1 MEFQLPPIGEGLYE
15 AELVRWLVKPG
26 DAVRRGQSLVELLT
40 DKATMEVPSPFV
52 GTITKLHG
60 EPGEQVKVGSV
71 ILSYDGEPAATAEA
85 QKARTEHVAAP
96 KLETGRNGP
105 PVATA
110 PISVKAAPSVRH
122 MARKLGVD
130 LTKIR
135 GSGPGGRI
143 IIDDLAPA
151 IQPATTKAPTPAAP
165 ALDVGR
171 PGTRVKMIG
180 LRRKIA
186 EHMVESKKHIPH
198 YTYVDEVDVTD
209 LVKLRS
215 LAQEHFAQNGVKL
228 TYLAFFVKAAA
239 NALKEVPIAN
249 ATFDEAANEFVL
261 HDHYHIGI
269 AVATHGGLIVP
280 VIHDAEMKEIWE
292 IAREIDRLSE
302 DARNGKSKREDLAG
316 GTFTITSIGNIGG
329 LISTPIVNYPEV
341 AILGVGKI
349 VKRPIY
355 DDAGNLKPAD
365 MLYLSISCDHRIVDG
380 AIGALLGNAIAR
392 QLRNP
397 AALLLPN
404 I

>member
-1 MEFQLPPIGEGLYE
+1 MDFQLPPIGEGLYE

-26 DAVRRGQSLVELLT
+26 DSVRRGQTLVELLT
-40 DKATMEVPSPFV
+40 DKATMEVPSPFI
-52 GTITKLHG
+52 GTITKLDA
-60 EPGEQVKVGSV
+60 EPGEQIKVGSV
-71 ILSYDGEPAATAEA
+71 ILSYNGEPAATAEA
-85 QKARTEHVAAP
+85 PKKKPEQAAAQ
-96 KLETGRNGP
+96 TFQSRRNGP

-110 PISVKAAPSVRH
+110 PTSVKAAPSVRH

-143 IIDDLAPA
+143 VIDDLTPAVQPAAAKAPA
-151 IQPATTKAPTPAAP
+151 PAVP

-209 LVKLRS
+209 LVKLRA
-215 LAQEHFAQNGVKL
+215 LAQEHFAHAGVRL
-228 TYLAFFVKAAA
+228 TYMPFFVKAAV

-249 ATFDEAANEFVL
+249 ATFDETANEFVL
-261 HDHYHIGI
+261 HDYYDIGI
-269 AVATHGGLIVP
+269 AVATPAGLIVP
-280 VIHDAEMKEIWE
+280 VIRDADKKEIGE
-292 IAREIDRLSE
+292 IAREIERLSE
-302 DARNGKSKREDLAG
+302 DARYGKSKREDLSG
-316 GTFTITSIGNIGG
+316 GTFTITSIGSIGG

-341 AILGVGKI
+341 AILGIGRI
-349 VKRPIY
+349 VKRPVY

-365 MLYLSISCDHRIVDG
+365 MLYLSISCDHRVVDG
-380 AIGALLGNAIAR
+380 AVGAMFGNAIAR
-392 QLRNP
+392 QLKNP
-397 AALLLPN
+397 AALLLAK

>member
-1 MEFQLPPIGEGLYE
+1 MDFQLPPIGEGLYE

-26 DAVRRGQSLVELLT
+26 DAVRRGQTLVELLT
-40 DKATMEVPSPFV
+40 DKATMEVPSPFI
-52 GTITKLHG
+52 GTITKLTA
-60 EPGEQVKVGSV
+60 EPGDQVKVGSV
-71 ILSYDGEPAATAEA
+71 ILSYEGEPAATADG
-85 QKARTEHVAAP
+85 QQTKPQPAATP
-96 KLETGRNGP
+96 RIETQRNGSAAA
-105 PVATA
+105 VTTMGA
-110 PISVKAAPSVRH
+110 KAAPSVRH

-151 IQPATTKAPTPAAP
+151 IQPATVKAPTPALP
-165 ALDVGR
+165 SLDIGR

-198 YTYVDEVDVTD
+198 YTYVDEVDVAD

-215 LAQEHFAQNGVKL
+215 LAQEHFAQSGVKL
-228 TYLAFFVKAAA
+228 TYLAFFVKAAV

-249 ATFDEAANEFVL
+249 ATFDESANEFVL

-269 AVATHGGLIVP
+269 AVATPGGLIVP
-280 VIHDAEMKEIWE
+280 VIHDADKKELWE

-355 DDAGNLKPAD
+355 DDGGNLKPAD

-380 AIGALLGNAIAR
+380 AVGAMFGNAIAR
-392 QLRNP
+392 QLKNP
-397 AALLLPN
+397 AGLMLPN

>member
-1 MEFQLPPIGEGLYE
+1 MDFPLPPIGEGLYE

-26 DAVRRGQSLVELLT
+26 DAVRRGQTLAEVLT

-52 GTITKLHG
+52 GTITKLNA

-71 ILSYDGEPAATAEA
+71 ILSYDGEPAATADGQP
-85 QKARTEHVAAP
+85 QKPQPTSVP
-96 KLETGRNGP
+96 KIETRRNGSAVP
-105 PVATA
+105 STA
-110 PISVKAAPSVRH
+110 MAVKAAPSVRH

-130 LTKIR
+130 LSGVR
-135 GSGPGGRI
+135 GSGPGGRVL
-143 IIDDLAPA
+143 IDDLAPA
-151 IQPATTKAPTPAAP
+151 IQPTAAKPQPATAP

-171 PGTRVKMIG
+171 PGARVKMIG

-228 TYLAFFVKAAA
+228 TYLAFFVKAVA

-249 ATFDEAANEFVL
+249 ATFDESANEFLL
-261 HDHYHIGI
+261 HDRYHIGV
-269 AVATHGGLIVP
+269 AVATPGGLIVP
-280 VIHDAEMKEIWE
+280 VIHDADKKQIWE

-316 GTFTITSIGNIGG
+316 GTFTVTSIGNIGG

-355 DDAGNLKPAD
+355 DEAGNLKPAD

-380 AIGALLGNAIAR
+380 AIGALFGNAIAR
-392 QLRNP
+392 QLKNP
-397 AALLLPN
+397 AALLLPK